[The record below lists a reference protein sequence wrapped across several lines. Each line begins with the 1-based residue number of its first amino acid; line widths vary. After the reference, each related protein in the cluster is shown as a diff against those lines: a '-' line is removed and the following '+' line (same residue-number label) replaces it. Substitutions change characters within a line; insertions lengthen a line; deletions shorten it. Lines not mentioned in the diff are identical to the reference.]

1 MKPSKDFNNIFKEV
15 VNKDTY
21 MIRDIKRDIDF
32 VIDIGANIGVFSLYS
47 RIMFPDARIIAIE
60 PEKTNFVHL
69 TENLKGLYV
78 DCENA
83 ACGDGRELYFRNN
96 GSNCGQY
103 TFEDKP
109 IDEKSLMVRSISLK
123 DIFKKYNFKT
133 DKNYIIK
140 SDCEGGE
147 RFLLNDYKDIIG
159 KCKHFCMEIHFPNP
173 RHKQFDKFPSYME
186 YYNWVQTFSHTHK
199 ITYHHSRKKSGIGVY
214 VLSRYI

>member
-1 MKPSKDFNNIFKEV
+1 MILLQVLMNIFKEIYV
-15 VNKDTY
+15 K
-21 MIRDIKRDIDF
+21 
-32 VIDIGANIGVFSLYS
+32 VI
-47 RIMFPDARIIAIE
+47 
-60 PEKTNFVHL
+60 
-69 TENLKGLYV
+69 
-78 DCENA
+78 
-83 ACGDGRELYFRNN
+83 
-96 GSNCGQY
+96 
-103 TFEDKP
+103 
-109 IDEKSLMVRSISLK
+109 
-123 DIFKKYNFKT
+123 IFLFFIYL
-133 DKNYIIK
+133 KNYIIK